1 MSSWDAN
8 GGAPDW
14 GGFGSSNALGGI
26 MGGGETLNAPRSL
39 DGHAVAPEH
48 HAGELASSFDDLQI
62 LSTSSSDGEQGG
74 LDGHDSDLANGDF
87 DKDDDSSASDS
98 EYAEYAE
105 SDSSDASSL
114 ESSSSGM
121 GVFVLRV
128 PDQPERGR
136 QVHAHEQVV
145 LQRAERQLE
154 FVHRRALG
162 EGQQE
167 GGGAA

>member
-1 MSSWDAN
+1 MERPTGADSGRLTRWAESWAVVRRTATSFRSS
-8 GGAPDW
+8 
-14 GGFGSSNALGGI
+14 I
-26 MGGGETLNAPRSL
+26 MA
-39 DGHAVAPEH
+39 
-48 HAGELASSFDDLQI
+48 ASSRRR
-62 LSTSSSDGEQGG
+62 STIYRSCRRRRATCEQGG
-74 LDGHDSDLANGDF
+74 VDGHESDLANGDF

-105 SDSSDASSL
+105 SDSSESSSL
-114 ESSSSGM
+114 ESTRSGM

-128 PDQPERGR
+128 PDQPERGGE
-136 QVHAHEQVV
+136 VHAHEQVV

-154 FVHRRALG
+154 FVHRGALG